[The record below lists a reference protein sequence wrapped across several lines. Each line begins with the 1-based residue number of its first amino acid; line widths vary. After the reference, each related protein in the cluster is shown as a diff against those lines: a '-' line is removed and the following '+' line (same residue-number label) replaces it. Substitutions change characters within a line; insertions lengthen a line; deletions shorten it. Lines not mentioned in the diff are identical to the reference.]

1 MYTVLIIIHVI
12 VSIFLIA
19 VILLQAGRGGGLAD
33 SFGGSQM
40 QNLFGTKS
48 TTVLTKMTA
57 GCAIMFIIT
66 CLTLALISSHRSK
79 SVMEKFAIPDVA
91 VQEVAEEEVVD
102 VEVEDEGEDVVE
114 EAPLTID
121 SEEIE
126 SVVPEPE
133 EIPEDTDNVEPE

>member
-1 MYTVLIIIHVI
+1 MYTVLIVIHVI

-48 TTVLTKMTA
+48 TTVLAKMTA

-66 CLTLALISSHRSK
+66 CLSLAIISSHRSK
-79 SVMEKFAIPDVA
+79 SLIDKFAIPDVNVEQVTEKIEPVDIEEA
-91 VQEVAEEEVVD
+91 KEVAPEEV
-102 VEVEDEGEDVVE
+102 
-114 EAPLTID
+114 TID
-121 SEEIE
+121 SEELD
-126 SVVPEPE
+126 SV
-133 EIPEDTDNVEPE
+133 IPEDTDNVEKE

>member
-1 MYTVLIIIHVI
+1 MYTVLIIIHVV

-66 CLTLALISSHRSK
+66 CLSLAIISSHRSK
-79 SVMEKFAIPDVA
+79 SLIDKFAIPDVNVEQVTEKIEPVDIEEA
-91 VQEVAEEEVVD
+91 KEVAPEEV
-102 VEVEDEGEDVVE
+102 
-114 EAPLTID
+114 TID
-121 SEEIE
+121 SEELD
-126 SVVPEPE
+126 SV
-133 EIPEDTDNVEPE
+133 IPEDTDNVEKE

>member
-1 MYTVLIIIHVI
+1 MYTVLIVIHVI

-48 TTVLTKMTA
+48 TNVLTKMTA

-66 CLTLALISSHRSK
+66 CLALALISSHRSK

-91 VQEVAEEEVVD
+91 VQEVTEEEVVD
-102 VEVEDEGEDVVE
+102 VEAEDIVEE
-114 EAPLTID
+114 EAPISID
-121 SEEIE
+121 SEEIDTI
-126 SVVPEPE
+126 VPEPE
-133 EIPEDTDNVEPE
+133 EIPEDTSNVEPE